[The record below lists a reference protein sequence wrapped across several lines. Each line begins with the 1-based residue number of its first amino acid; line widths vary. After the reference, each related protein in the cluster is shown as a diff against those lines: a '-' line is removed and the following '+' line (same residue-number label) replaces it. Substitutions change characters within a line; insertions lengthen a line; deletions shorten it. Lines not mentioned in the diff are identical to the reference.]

1 MDYLWAP
8 WRMPYILSD
17 HDAPGCIFCEKPG
30 EDHDVEN
37 GILYRGNTCFVMM
50 NAYPYNPGH
59 LMVIPYRHAG
69 SLTELPDEELGELM
83 VITKRSVAVLNDMM
97 APSGM
102 NMGINQGRI
111 AGAGIVDHVHQHIV
125 PRWSGDTNFM
135 TTVGHTRVLPEM
147 VDEAYRQLAPGFSP
161 ESFKG

>member
-30 EDHDVEN
+30 EDRDFEN
-37 GILYRGNTCFVMM
+37 GILYRGATCFVMM

-69 SLTELPDEELGELM
+69 SLTELPDEDLGELM
-83 VITKRSVAVLNDMM
+83 VVTKRSVAVLNDMM

-135 TTVGHTRVLPEM
+135 TTVGQTRVLPEM
-147 VDEAYRQLAPGFSP
+147 VEEAYRQLAPGFNP